1 MSVAAPPITRLT
13 NYINGQWTDSP
24 TSEWRDV
31 VNPATGEILA
41 SVPLADAAEVNAA
54 VEAAAAAFP
63 AWRRTPPEDRIQPL
77 FKLKM
82 LLEEHIDDI
91 ARIITTE
98 NGKTFTEA
106 KAEMRRAIEN
116 VEVACG
122 IPMMMQGYNLEDV
135 ARGIDEMMIR
145 QPIGVTAAIVPF
157 NFPGMIAFWYLPY
170 AIATGNTFIL
180 KPSERVPLTMRYIYE
195 LLEKTGLPKGVVSLV
210 NGGKAVVDALI
221 DHPKVRAISFVGSTP
236 VARYIYARSGEQ
248 GKRCQ
253 CQGGA
258 KNHVVVLP
266 DADMPM
272 ATQIISDSAFGCAG
286 QRCLAVSV
294 AVTIGEA
301 QKTFRDSIADAASKL
316 RVGNGLED
324 GVQMGPVITPQSKE
338 RVESL
343 IGLGEK
349 QGAKVLLDGR
359 NSKVPKYE
367 SGNFV
372 NPTILDDVP
381 QTSDLADTEIFGPV
395 LSLVHADNMDE
406 ALAFLERSAYGNQAS
421 LFTSSG
427 SAARRFRY
435 EAPAGNIGINIGVA
449 APMAYFPFSGWKNSF
464 LRRPARPGPRR
475 HRVLYRQ
482 ESCRGAL
489 GQRAQQ
495 KVLMTVPGS
504 GVAMKLLTTESQR
517 LRENEEQK
525 DPRTSPIIGAAIE
538 VHRHLGPGL
547 LESAYEE
554 CLCHELH
561 LRGLVFERQVSLP
574 VSYKGLQ
581 LDCGYRIDL
590 IVGQEVVIELKA
602 VDKILPV
609 HEAQL
614 LTYLKTSCKRVG
626 LLINF
631 NVPLLTQGIIRRVF

>member
-1 MSVAAPPITRLT
+1 MTVAAPSGNKLT
-13 NYINGQWTDSP
+13 HYVNGQWTDSP
-24 TSEWRDV
+24 ASEWREV
-31 VNPATGEILA
+31 VNPATGEVLA
-41 SVPLADAAEVNAA
+41 SVPLADATDVNLA
-54 VEAAAAAFP
+54 VEAAAAAF
-63 AWRRTPPEDRIQPL
+63 AEWRRTPPEDRIQPL

-82 LLEEHIDDI
+82 LLEDHIDDI
-91 ARIITTE
+91 ARIITME
-98 NGKTFTEA
+98 NGKTFGEA
-106 KAEMRRAIEN
+106 KGEMRRAIEN

-145 QPIGVTAAIVPF
+145 QPLGVVAAIVPF
-157 NFPGMIAFWYLPY
+157 NFPGMIPFWYLPY

-180 KPSERVPLTMRYIYE
+180 KPSERVPLTMRFVFE
-195 LLEKTGLPKGVVSLV
+195 LLEKSGLPPGVVNLI
-210 NGGKAVVDALI
+210 NGGKSSVDALI

-236 VARYIYARSGEQ
+236 VARYIYSRSAGQ

-258 KNHVVVLP
+258 KNHVIVLP

-316 RVGNGLED
+316 KVGNGLED
-324 GVQMGPVITPQSKE
+324 GVQMGPVITQQSKE

-343 IGLGEK
+343 IGIGEK
-349 QGAKVLLDGR
+349 QGAKILLDGR
-359 NSKVPKYE
+359 NAKIPKHD

-372 NPTILDDVP
+372 KPTILDDVP
-381 QTSDLADTEIFGPV
+381 ASSEITDTEIFGPV
-395 LSLVHADNMDE
+395 LSLVHADSMDE

-464 LRRPARPGPRR
+464 FGDL
-475 HRVLYRQ
+475 H
-482 ESCRGAL
+482 
-489 GQRAQQ
+489 GQGR
-495 KVLMTVPGS
+495 
-504 GVAMKLLTTESQR
+504 
-517 LRENEEQK
+517 
-525 DPRTSPIIGAAIE
+525 DAIE
-538 VHRHLGPGL
+538 FYTDKKV
-547 LESAYEE
+547 
-554 CLCHELH
+554 
-561 LRGLVFERQVSLP
+561 VVERWAKEHSR
-574 VSYKGLQ
+574 K
-581 LDCGYRIDL
+581 
-590 IVGQEVVIELKA
+590 
-602 VDKILPV
+602 
-609 HEAQL
+609 
-614 LTYLKTSCKRVG
+614 
-626 LLINF
+626 F
-631 NVPLLTQGIIRRVF
+631 

>member
-1 MSVAAPPITRLT
+1 MTVAAPPTIRLT
-13 NYINGQWTDSP
+13 NYINGQWTDSRA
-24 TSEWRDV
+24 SEWRDV
-31 VNPATGEILA
+31 INPATGETLA
-41 SVPLADAAEVNAA
+41 QVPLADAAEVNTA
-54 VEAAAAAFP
+54 VEAAAAAFRE
-63 AWRRTPPEDRIQPL
+63 WRRTPPEDRIQPL
-77 FKLKM
+77 FKLKI
-82 LLEEHIDDI
+82 LLEDHIDDI
-91 ARIITTE
+91 ARIITQE

-145 QPIGVTAAIVPF
+145 QPLGVVAAVVPF
-157 NFPGMIAFWYLPY
+157 NFPGMISFWYLPY

-180 KPSERVPLTMRYIYE
+180 KPSERVPLTMRYVYE
-195 LLEKTGLPKGVVSLV
+195 LLEKTGLPKGVVNLV

-294 AVTIGEA
+294 AVTIGDA

-316 RVGNGLED
+316 KVGNGLDE

-349 QGAKVLLDGR
+349 QGAKILLDGR
-359 NSKVPKYE
+359 NSKIPRYE

-372 NPTILDDVP
+372 KPTILDHVP
-381 QTSDLADTEIFGPV
+381 ATSDLNDTEIFGPV
-395 LSLVHADNMDE
+395 LSLVHADDMDE

-427 SAARRFRY
+427 AAARRFRY

-464 LRRPARPGPRR
+464 FGDL
-475 HRVLYRQ
+475 H
-482 ESCRGAL
+482 
-489 GQRAQQ
+489 GQGR
-495 KVLMTVPGS
+495 
-504 GVAMKLLTTESQR
+504 
-517 LRENEEQK
+517 
-525 DPRTSPIIGAAIE
+525 DAIE
-538 VHRHLGPGL
+538 FYTDKKV
-547 LESAYEE
+547 
-554 CLCHELH
+554 
-561 LRGLVFERQVSLP
+561 VVERWAKEHSR
-574 VSYKGLQ
+574 K
-581 LDCGYRIDL
+581 
-590 IVGQEVVIELKA
+590 
-602 VDKILPV
+602 
-609 HEAQL
+609 
-614 LTYLKTSCKRVG
+614 
-626 LLINF
+626 F
-631 NVPLLTQGIIRRVF
+631 

>member
-1 MSVAAPPITRLT
+1 MTTVAAPPALRLT
-13 NYINGQWTDSP
+13 NFIDGHWTDSP
-24 TSEWRDV
+24 STDLRDI
-31 VNPATGEILA
+31 VNPATGEVLA
-41 SVPLADAAEVNAA
+41 QDPLADANEVNQAI
-54 VEAAAAAFP
+54 ESAAAAFP
-63 AWRRTPPEDRIQPL
+63 EWRRTPPEDRIQPL

-82 LLEEHIDDI
+82 LLEEHIEDI
-91 ARIITTE
+91 ARIITQE
-98 NGKTFTEA
+98 NGKTFAEA
-106 KAEMRRAIEN
+106 KAEMRRGIEN

-145 QPIGVTAAIVPF
+145 QPLGVVAAITPF
-157 NFPGMIAFWYLPY
+157 NFPGMIPFWYLPY

-180 KPSERVPLTMRYIYE
+180 KPSERVPLTMRYVYE
-195 LLEKTGLPKGVVSLV
+195 LIEKTGLPKGVVTLI
-210 NGGKAVVDALI
+210 NGGKTAVDALI

-236 VARYIYARSGEQ
+236 VARYIYARSGEK

-258 KNHVVVLP
+258 KNHVIILP

-272 ATQIISDSAFGCAG
+272 ATQIISDTAFGCAG

-294 AVTIGEA
+294 AVTIGAA

-316 RVGNGLED
+316 KVGDCLEE
-324 GVQMGPVITPQSKE
+324 GVQMGPVITKQSNG

-359 NSKVPKYE
+359 NSKISKYE

-372 NPTILDDVP
+372 KPTILDNVP
-381 QTSDLADTEIFGPV
+381 ATSDLADTEIFGPV
-395 LSLVHADNMDE
+395 LSLVHADNMDD

-464 LRRPARPGPRR
+464 FGDL
-475 HRVLYRQ
+475 H
-482 ESCRGAL
+482 
-489 GQRAQQ
+489 GQGR
-495 KVLMTVPGS
+495 
-504 GVAMKLLTTESQR
+504 
-517 LRENEEQK
+517 
-525 DPRTSPIIGAAIE
+525 DAIE
-538 VHRHLGPGL
+538 FYTDKKV
-547 LESAYEE
+547 
-554 CLCHELH
+554 
-561 LRGLVFERQVSLP
+561 VVERWAKDHSR
-574 VSYKGLQ
+574 K
-581 LDCGYRIDL
+581 
-590 IVGQEVVIELKA
+590 
-602 VDKILPV
+602 
-609 HEAQL
+609 
-614 LTYLKTSCKRVG
+614 
-626 LLINF
+626 F
-631 NVPLLTQGIIRRVF
+631 